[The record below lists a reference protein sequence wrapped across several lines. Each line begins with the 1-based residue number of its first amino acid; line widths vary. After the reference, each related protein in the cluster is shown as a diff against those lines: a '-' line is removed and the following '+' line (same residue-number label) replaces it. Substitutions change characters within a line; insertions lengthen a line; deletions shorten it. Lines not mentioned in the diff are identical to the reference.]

1 MKIYNDYDLSEVF
14 KEYIGKSDI
23 MGISPRIEQDKDTDR
38 YKLRTYEYDE
48 VDTKFNTKNP
58 IHLCYGSHEECEEVL
73 FEFNALFTILND
85 YNLTCEI
92 IRAKYINPKS
102 SKAMKK
108 SAFYRKYNLNKA
120 DISEKE
126 ELLAILKE
134 DIGE

>member
-1 MKIYNDYDLSEVF
+1 MKIFSDYDLSDVF
-14 KEYIGKSDI
+14 KKYVGKFDIGC
-23 MGISPRIEQDKDTDR
+23 ISPRIEQDKGTDK

-48 VDTKFNTKNP
+48 LNELFNTQNP
-58 IHLCYGSHEECEEVL
+58 IHLCYGSYEECEKVL
-73 FEFNALFTILND
+73 FEFNALFTILVD

-108 SAFYRKYNLNKA
+108 SRVYRKYNLNKA